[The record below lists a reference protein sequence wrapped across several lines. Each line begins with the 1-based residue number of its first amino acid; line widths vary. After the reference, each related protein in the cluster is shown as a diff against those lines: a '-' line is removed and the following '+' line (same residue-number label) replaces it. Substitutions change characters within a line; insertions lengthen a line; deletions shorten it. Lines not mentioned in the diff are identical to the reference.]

1 MPFIRRNFAPLGG
14 VSTPRVRGTGEASPG
29 APQMFTYATQ
39 DAAAVVDTAGYFNE
53 VGALLVPGDT
63 IRRTTI
69 DGSGVPQTAGDHL
82 VMSVTQNA
90 NGTWAVNVADTTA
103 LTVTNTD

>member
-1 MPFIRRNFAPLGG
+1 MPFIRRNFAAVGG
-14 VSTPRVRGTGEASPG
+14 QSTPRVRGAGEASPG

-39 DAAAVVDTAGYFNE
+39 DAAAAVDTSGYFNE

-69 DGSGVPQTAGDHL
+69 NASGVPQTVGDHV
-82 VMSVTQNA
+82 VMTVTQAA
-90 NGTWAVNVADTTA
+90 NGAFTVDTSDATA
-103 LTVTNTD
+103 IALTNTD